1 MNEPKKRNDRVISID
16 KELHQQVREHCNKT
30 GMKVGFFA
38 TEAIRRH
45 LDRMKQ
51 QHSDN
56 QS

>member
-1 MNEPKKRNDRVISID
+1 MTEPKKRNERVVSID
-16 KELHQQVREHCNKT
+16 KKLHQQVREHCNKT

-45 LDRMKQ
+45 LDRLKQ